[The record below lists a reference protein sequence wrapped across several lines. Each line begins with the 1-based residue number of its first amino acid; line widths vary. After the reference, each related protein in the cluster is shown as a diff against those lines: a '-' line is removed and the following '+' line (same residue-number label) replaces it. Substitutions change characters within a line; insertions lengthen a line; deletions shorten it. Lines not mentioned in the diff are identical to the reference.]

1 MRKALVLVVAVLLAI
16 CVTGLLL
23 VFAFFGHIPLG
34 EPKLRIEFDPPP
46 PWQVR
51 AGHTFEVGI
60 GIANDAWLLA
70 AAKDI
75 RVDVSMPEG
84 FISSRTGTNECEIY
98 FGALHG
104 GDGLGNTLSV
114 MVSSNVSS
122 GNYTISI
129 RVLGENFPEKISTP
143 QVMVLAA

>member
-1 MRKALVLVVAVLLAI
+1 
-16 CVTGLLL
+16 
-23 VFAFFGHIPLG
+23 
-34 EPKLRIEFDPPP
+34 
-46 PWQVR
+46 
-51 AGHTFEVGI
+51 
-60 GIANDAWLLA
+60 
-70 AAKDI
+70 
-75 RVDVSMPEG
+75 MPEG

-104 GDGLGNTLSV
+104 EDGLGNTLSV